1 METPEVSEGS
11 EKPTVVAVADV
22 TFSLEG
28 RQFTFA

>member
-11 EKPTVVAVADV
+11 EKTTVVTVADV

-28 RQFTFA
+28 LQFIFA